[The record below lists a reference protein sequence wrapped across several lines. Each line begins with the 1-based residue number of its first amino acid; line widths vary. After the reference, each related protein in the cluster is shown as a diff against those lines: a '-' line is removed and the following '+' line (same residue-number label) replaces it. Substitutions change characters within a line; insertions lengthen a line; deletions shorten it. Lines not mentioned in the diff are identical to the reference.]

1 MDVPCEKP
9 VKRTYKGRFQDF
21 YHGVGMCLRNRKPHT
36 WSLYFRESFS
46 TPLNLFHHTGIMN
59 VTAVQ
64 PNKCRFFLKI
74 LGFTIFF
81 SSAGFPFK
89 LVGMRDA
96 NL

>member
-1 MDVPCEKP
+1 MVWGLFEISQTTH
-9 VKRTYKGRFQDF
+9 VE
-21 YHGVGMCLRNRKPHT
+21 
-36 WSLYFRESFS
+36 SLFLGIIFHP
-46 TPLNLFHHTGIMN
+46 TQPLPPLGIMN

-81 SSAGFPFK
+81 SSDGFPFK